1 MAAMK
6 SVLLQAAEAHGI
18 GPGMLDAF
26 TEYTAYVGDA
36 DLAAKQFESAF
47 VGQATPDETF
57 EDFAHRHT
65 LETDPIYRAAFEG
78 NLGWSPVINM
88 VDFSC
93 HHHMTRS
100 GYVFQA
106 V

>member
-1 MAAMK
+1 MKAA
-6 SVLLQAAEAHGI
+6 LLDAAEVHGV
-18 GPGMLDAF
+18 PLEMLDAL
-26 TEYTAYVGDA
+26 TEYAAYVGDA
-36 DLAAKQFESAF
+36 GSAAEQFESAF
-47 VGQATPDETF
+47 IGQAAPDETF
-57 EDFAHRHT
+57 DDFAHRHT
-65 LETDPIYRAAFEG
+65 LESDPIYRAAFEG
-78 NLGWSPVINM
+78 NLGWSPLINM